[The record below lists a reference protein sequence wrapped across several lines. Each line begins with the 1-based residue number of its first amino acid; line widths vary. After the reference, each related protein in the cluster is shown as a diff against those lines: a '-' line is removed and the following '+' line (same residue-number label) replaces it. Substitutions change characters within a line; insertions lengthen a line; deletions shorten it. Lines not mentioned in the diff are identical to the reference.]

1 MACLLLI
8 LRSLTLVEEMEVD
21 STPTLQMNSHDNLL
35 RTTSQSNTPPSTSP
49 SSKNTRNSRHTK
61 PSQLRNPEIPPSFPL
76 FSFAQFLTMFAIRS
90 AVAACHNGRFLI
102 PSLSLSS
109 RFFAEAAS
117 ATQGEEKPEEHGDP
131 EVIDFIKKVGSPRDC
146 HF

>member
-1 MACLLLI
+1 MLDCI
-8 LRSLTLVEEMEVD
+8 CFFSETIYYSSLKREYTA
-21 STPTLQMNSHDNLL
+21 
-35 RTTSQSNTPPSTSP
+35 SNNVAKMRQITPP
-49 SSKNTRNSRHTK
+49 
-61 PSQLRNPEIPPSFPL
+61 FPL
-76 FSFAQFLTMFAIRS
+76 FSFAQFLTMFAVRS

>member
-1 MACLLLI
+1 
-8 LRSLTLVEEMEVD
+8 
-21 STPTLQMNSHDNLL
+21 
-35 RTTSQSNTPPSTSP
+35 
-49 SSKNTRNSRHTK
+49 
-61 PSQLRNPEIPPSFPL
+61 
-76 FSFAQFLTMFAIRS
+76 MFAIRS

-109 RFFAEAAS
+109 RFFAEATS